1 MEDEAPRHDEDGT
14 DFHAIGAKHAAVA
27 ETVDLLVIGAGE
39 AGLAAAIEAARAGV
53 QVMLVDEN
61 PLGAGLIGMDV
72 PLLFGNRWTAA
83 VQNQGRMTEQLLAT
97 NPALEEAFELG
108 VDVRLG
114 TYAWGAFV
122 AGPNLQSLPG
132 PAVGLADEARSWLCG
147 FKRLIVAAGARDLVY
162 SFAGFETPGV
172 IGALGFSS
180 LLTRYE
186 AFNGRRLVILGS
198 GDLAVQTATLAL
210 DRGLEVAA
218 LVEVRSAP
226 QAEVSALIAHG
237 VAIITGHAIQGARG
251 TAEGVA
257 SAVLVDVGSGN
268 QRAVSCDTIVLAIG
282 AVPVIELADVA
293 GARLRR
299 SEAGAYVPTTENAP
313 AGVFFAGDCAGLGG
327 DAAADGRA
335 VAQTVLRSLGHELVV
350 TGSPARA
357 SLEPT
362 DTDAYRM
369 EWMRALMATGGL
381 DVVACSCE
389 EVTRRDVLTVQ
400 PPRYLGAPIERR
412 DISTLTQDGPVNQ
425 DQIKRLTRACMGPCQ
440 ARRCREQVA
449 MILAI
454 GADVPLA
461 QVALAGYRAPV
472 RPLPLGVLAAADETP
487 EMAEGWNV
495 WFGIRKQ
502 WIPYADIGTER
513 EIDRAGRMMHF

>member
-27 ETVDLLVIGAGE
+27 ESVELLVIGAGE

-97 NPALEEAFELG
+97 NPGLEEAFELG

-122 AGPNLQSLPG
+122 AGPNLKSLPG

-147 FKRLIVAAGARDLVY
+147 FKHLIIATGARDLVY
-162 SFAGFETPGV
+162 SFAGFET
-172 IGALGFSS
+172 LGFSS

-186 AFNGRRLVILGS
+186 AFNGHRLVILGS

-210 DRGLEVAA
+210 NRGLEVAA

-226 QAEVSALIAHG
+226 QADVSALVARG
-237 VAIITGHAIQGARG
+237 VEVITGHAIQEARG

-257 SAVLVDVGSGN
+257 SAILADVGSGN

-282 AVPVIELADVA
+282 AVPVVELADVA

-299 SEAGAYVPTTENAP
+299 SDAGAYVPTVENAP
-313 AGVFFAGDCAGLGG
+313 DGVFFAGDCAGLGG
-327 DAAADGRA
+327 DAAVDGRVIA
-335 VAQTVLRSLGHELVV
+335 RSVMRSLGHEV
-350 TGSPARA
+350 TAAEPSVRTPLAPA
-357 SLEPT
+357 
-362 DTDAYRM
+362 DTDAYHM
-369 EWMRALMATGGL
+369 EWMRALIAAGGL

-400 PPRYLGAPIERR
+400 PPRYLGAPIDRR

-449 MILAI
+449 MLLAI

-472 RPLPLGVLAAADETP
+472 RPLPLGVLAAADESP